1 MHVITLFRR
10 FFPLLAHA
18 RWLLI
23 PAIGLLLV
31 STCAD
36 LLTIAIFAHIVDHA
50 LGHGDLH
57 ALPAPALLWVVIALI
72 GGLAGAGGT
81 WLSATLSER
90 LIQRLRNQLYEH
102 VYRMPRTARSDLG
115 PGDLIARHIGDV
127 ESVEHLV
134 SSGLITG
141 VVAAISAVIFAVA
154 AFAVRWEL
162 AAVAF
167 ILVPLVGLVLHRCSG
182 PLRRVSRTER
192 QVNGLLN
199 AEVSEGLTHADVI
212 IADNQAARHRGRLD
226 ALGTRWRRAR
236 MTELAI
242 GEGFRQ
248 LTKMVELLCLL
259 AIIAL
264 GVWEIA
270 RGRLTTGGLIAMT
283 GYIGYLY
290 PQIRQV
296 GDLAMSTTAATA
308 AGDRIT
314 EVLDVPVARPAP
326 SGPITAAPRGP
337 AAVDMVRVFAR
348 YPGSDHAVL
357 CGLNLSV
364 APGELVAVTGRSGAG
379 KSTLAALLVAF
390 LDPVAGTISIGGEDI
405 ADLSAEDV
413 RARVGLLPQQPAI
426 FTETVAENIR
436 HGRPDADDADVVT
449 AARAAGA
456 HEFIGELPAG
466 YDTTLG
472 AYGTALS
479 GGQQQRIAL
488 ARALVR
494 DTSVLVLDEPTTG
507 LDRDTVVELMTDIR
521 HAVGHRT
528 TILITHDRE
537 VARFADRI
545 VHIDNGVVRT
555 PSEETVSSGQLAG

>member
-1 MHVITLFRR
+1 MHVVTLFRR
-10 FFPLLAHA
+10 FFPLLGRT

-50 LGHGDLH
+50 LSHGDLG
-57 ALPAPALLWVVIALI
+57 ALPAPAVLWIVIALV

-81 WLSATLSER
+81 LLSATVTER

-102 VYRMPRTARSDLG
+102 VYRMPRIARSDFG

-141 VVAAISAVIFAVA
+141 VVAAISAVVFAVA

-167 ILVPLVGLVLHRCSG
+167 ILVPLVGLVLHRCSD
-182 PLRRVSRTER
+182 PLRRVSRIER

-199 AEVSEGLTHADVI
+199 AEVSEGLSNADVI
-212 IADNQAARHRGRLD
+212 IADNQAVRHRHRLD

-242 GEGFRQ
+242 STGFRQ

-259 AIIAL
+259 AIIAV

-296 GDLAMSTTAATA
+296 ADLAMSTTAATA

-314 EVLDVPVARPAP
+314 DVLDVPVARPGPPHPKAP
-326 SGPITAAPRGP
+326 APRGP
-337 AAVDMVRVFAR
+337 AGVELTNVFAR
-348 YPGSDHAVL
+348 YPGSDRAVL
-357 CGLNLSV
+357 CGLDLRV
-364 APGELVAVTGRSGAG
+364 APGEIVAVTGRSGAG

-390 LDPVAGTISIGGEDI
+390 LDPVGGTITLGDHDI
-405 ADLSAEDV
+405 SDMSAEDI

-426 FTETVAENIR
+426 FTETVTENIR
-436 HGRPDADDADVVT
+436 HGRPDADLAAVIA
-449 AARAAGA
+449 AARSAGA
-456 HEFIGELPAG
+456 HEFITELPIG
-466 YDTTLG
+466 YDTVLG

-494 DTSVLVLDEPTTG
+494 DTPILVLDEPTTG
-507 LDRDTVVELMTDIR
+507 LDRDTVLALMTDIR
-521 HAVGHRT
+521 RAVGSRT
-528 TILITHDRE
+528 TILITHDRQ
-537 VARFADRI
+537 VARFADRV
-545 VHIDNGVVRT
+545 VHIDHGVMR
-555 PSEETVSSGQLAG
+555 PPRHSAASADQLAG